1 MILQTARLVLRPW
14 REDDRADLARMCA
27 DPEVMWDY
35 DRVSTRTESDARLE
49 RYRDAYDRLGFGR
62 MVVIRGSDE
71 LFLGYC
77 GIMPVFEGH
86 PLDPGVEIGWRF
98 IRSAWGF
105 GFASEAARATLS
117 DGFLR
122 CGFSQIL
129 SYTSATNAR
138 SEAVMRRIGLIRE
151 RARDFSGPD
160 GTRWIVYVGRP

>member
-1 MILQTARLVLRPW
+1 MILHTDRLTVRPW
-14 REDDRADLARMCA
+14 LDSDRDDVARMCA

-35 DRVSTRTESDARLE
+35 GKPNTRAESDARVD
-49 RYRDAYDRLGFGR
+49 RYRDAYERLGYGR
-62 MVVIRGSDE
+62 FAVTRRSDGG
-71 LFLGYC
+71 FLGWC